1 MKRVARCTFV
11 TKSGFNLWRS
21 FFVLRCLSGLSSAL
35 SRSYASPSIFVS
47 RSLRPDCAVG
57 RL

>member
-1 MKRVARCTFV
+1 MKRVARCALV
-11 TKSGFNLWRS
+11 AKSGFNLRRS